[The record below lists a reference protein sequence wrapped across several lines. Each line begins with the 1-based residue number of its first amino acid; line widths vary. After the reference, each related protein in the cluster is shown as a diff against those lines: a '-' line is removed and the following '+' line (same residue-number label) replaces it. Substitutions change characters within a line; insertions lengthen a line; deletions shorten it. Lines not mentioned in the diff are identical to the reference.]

1 MINQILTYAQ
11 ADWREHP
18 IRFAVEVACWFNNLI
33 IAIIF
38 NSTVPAVPFLVLYP
52 MWISGTLAL
61 SWCAYSRGSFGML
74 ATFLMLAGIDVYGY
88 IKVLLL

>member
-1 MINQILTYAQ
+1 MINKILTYAQ

-18 IRFAVEVACWFNNLI
+18 IRFSIEVLCWINNLI

-38 NSTVPAVPFLVLYP
+38 NSTVPQVPFLILYP
-52 MWISGTLAL
+52 MWIGGTLAL

-74 ATFLMLAGIDVYGY
+74 ATFLMLAGIGCYGY
-88 IKVLLL
+88 MKVLFI